1 MKSFHHLHHFII
13 IAAALLLLSACEKKE
28 DPEVGVYSKVYVKM
42 VNNTDTKVIGLLTYD
57 RSLRTSDADG
67 VSVEANSEKLCL
79 LDTYSRNYATAAERG
94 ALLEL
99 SYWDSVKVTHVSFYN
114 GIVQFRYGHQPTCTI
129 SKYPS
134 GNYNVIWTNDHN

>member
-13 IAAALLLLSACEKKE
+13 IAAALLLLSACEKNSG
-28 DPEVGVYSKVYVKM
+28 DPEVGSSVLYLKM

-57 RSLRTSDADG
+57 RSLRTFDG

-79 LDTYSRNYATAAERG
+79 LETYSRNYAYAMERG
-94 ALLEL
+94 AQLEL

-114 GIVQFRYGHQPTCTI
+114 DIVQFKRGFQPTCTI

-134 GNYNVIWTNDHN
+134 GDYNVTWTNKYH